1 MKKEELNKH
10 IASWDSE
17 KWKEEVKSKTSLD
30 IYRRWKQKV
39 KEEDVYD
46 NTTASVVLF
55 QARTNTLPLNSRKRF
70 TKESTKCDLCQG
82 ENEDLRHFLLECTGL
97 SDIRKRN
104 LALQQPYNQY
114 DALIGDGRAGEE
126 APSFEGGV
134 HVRTCRC
141 TPHLTCVSLSS
152 NGSLATHQV

>member
-17 KWKEEVKSKTSLD
+17 KWKEEVKGKTSLD

-46 NTTASVVLF
+46 NTTVS
-55 QARTNTLPLNSRKRF
+55 ARTNMLPLNTRKRF
-70 TKESTKCDLCQG
+70 IKESTKCDLCQG

-104 LALQQPYNQY
+104 LALQQPYNE
-114 DALIGDGRAGEE
+114 DEDEVIMMFLFEE
-126 APSFEGGV
+126 DRRKMEERKTDLYSMWKLRKRKQRELNTTQNAPL
-134 HVRTCRC
+134 
-141 TPHLTCVSLSS
+141 PK
-152 NGSLATHQV
+152 